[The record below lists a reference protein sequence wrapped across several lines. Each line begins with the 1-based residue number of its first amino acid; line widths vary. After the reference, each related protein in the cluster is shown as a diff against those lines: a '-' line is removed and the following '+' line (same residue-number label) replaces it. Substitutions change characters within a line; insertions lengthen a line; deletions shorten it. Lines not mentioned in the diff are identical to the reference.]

1 MRALFIAAI
10 AAGLPLGAYATG
22 TFSGSEPGGQVDRI
36 TGTIEGT
43 TYDGSIYLT
52 NNDQRIEVAVGTPN
66 FMMKRGLPFAALAVG
81 KTVTVDA
88 YDSASDNSDR
98 LYARR
103 IVIDGRIINLK
114 T

>member
-1 MRALFIAAI
+1 MRTFLIAAI
-10 AAGLPLGAYATG
+10 AAALPLGAYATG
-22 TFSGSEPGGQVDRI
+22 TFQGKETGQIDHI

-43 TYDGSIYLT
+43 TYNGSIYLT
-52 NNDQRIEVAVGTPN
+52 NNDQRIEVALGNPSLT
-66 FMMKRGLPFAALAVG
+66 MRRGLPFAALAIG

-88 YDSASDNSDR
+88 YDSASDGSDR
-98 LYARR
+98 LYAQR